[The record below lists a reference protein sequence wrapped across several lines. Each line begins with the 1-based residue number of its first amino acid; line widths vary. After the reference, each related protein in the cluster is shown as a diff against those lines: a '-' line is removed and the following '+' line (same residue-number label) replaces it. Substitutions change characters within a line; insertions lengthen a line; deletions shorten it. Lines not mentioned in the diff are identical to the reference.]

1 MGELLQKHLQ
11 KQSNNYLKVN
21 FSKLKLK
28 TFLCSVDFF
37 QYIQTSMEFYNINE
51 GQTKEI
57 SQSRE
62 DYANGLVIDH
72 QTVNEKVEKWAK
84 EK

>member
-1 MGELLQKHLQ
+1 MTTLELKNSIIQRI
-11 KQSNNYLKVN
+11 SEIEDIRFLKAVK
-21 FSKLKLK
+21 SILDSAPEKDVLIL
-28 TFLCSVDFF
+28 
-37 QYIQTSMEFYNINE
+37 NE
-51 GQTKEI
+51 GQIKEI

-62 DYANGLVIDH
+62 DYANGLFIDA

>member
-1 MGELLQKHLQ
+1 MTTLELKNLIIQRI
-11 KQSNNYLKVN
+11 SEIEDINFLKAVK
-21 FSKLKLK
+21 SIL
-28 TFLCSVDFF
+28 DFAPEKDVL
-37 QYIQTSMEFYNINE
+37 ILNE
-51 GQTKEI
+51 GQIKEI